1 MQTKLNI
8 GVTGSTGFVGER
20 FLEYNRS
27 GYDLRELNLRKLPV
41 SEINLE
47 GLDAIVHFAG
57 LAHQMTPVADEQYY
71 RINVDLTRELAKKA
85 KESGIRHFIY
95 ISSTKVYGD
104 QVNGILDENSP
115 CNPGDAYGKSKCK
128 AEEIITSMASEQFI
142 VSIVRPPV
150 VYGPKVKGN
159 ILKLMH
165 LSNKK
170 IPLPFGNLN
179 NQRSM
184 VFIDNLIELI
194 NAIIKKKAPGVFVAG
209 DIRPVSTELLVSSLQ
224 KNMHGRTFL
233 FSLPLIAK
241 KLVKTIKPRLYTR
254 LFGSFVIDNSS
265 SNQRLDF
272 VPPYQTEA
280 GITEMV
286 NWFKQ
291 QQNSN

>member
-27 GYDLRELNLRKLPV
+27 RYDLRELNLRKHAV
-41 SEINLE
+41 SEIDLA
-47 GLDAIVHFAG
+47 GLDGIVHFAG

-71 RINVDLTRELAKKA
+71 RINVDLTRELAEKA
-85 KESGIRHFIY
+85 KKRGVRHFIY

-104 QVNGILDENSP
+104 QVAGSLDENSP
-115 CNPGDAYGKSKCK
+115 CHPGDAYGKSKCK
-128 AEEIITSMASEQFI
+128 AEEILQSMVSDGFI
-142 VSIVRPPV
+142 ISIVRPPV

-165 LSNKK
+165 LSKKK
-170 IPLPFGNLN
+170 IPLPFANLN

-194 NAIIKKKAPGVFVAG
+194 NAIIEQKAPGVFVAG
-209 DIRPVSTELLVSSLQ
+209 DIKPVSTEWLVSSLQ
-224 KNMHGRTFL
+224 KNMHGRAFL
-233 FSLPLIAK
+233 FPLPSVVK
-241 KLVKTIKPRLYTR
+241 KLIKAIKPGLYTR

-265 SNQRLDF
+265 SNHRLNF

-291 QQNSN
+291 KNIN